1 MKFNVLSLT
10 PKEWRTF
17 DWHCRLHN
25 FWQTCICI
33 EAGRTRHSK
42 CIKLWLCEAF
52 FKLALLLL
60 LLLCAF
66 NSPCAAH
73 NNSHNGMLWTIFDLG
88 ALVMNVWVHIFVMIK
103 REKDG
108 SPRHWWSNPGQ
119 NKTGQE
125 CSVVAVL
132 LVRMSRRAKVLITKS
147 YIPWST
153 RNKVLL
159 PMDQDPS
166 EERPHQAPRRRRLV
180 SYKPHLRTIPHKD
193 QSLTSLRTMPFL
205 KQRSKLVSYCLIIQL
220 NLKRQLVH
228 SEMLLLWPVPLS
240 KYPSHESLHRQT
252 PPPPVIRRLV
262 RWLLPS

>member
-10 PKEWRTF
+10 PKEWRIF
-17 DWHCRLHN
+17 DWHCRLHD

-60 LLLCAF
+60 LLCAF

-73 NNSHNGMLWTIFDLG
+73 NNSHNVMLWTTFDLG
-88 ALVMNVWVHIFVMIK
+88 ALVMNVRVQIFVMIK

-108 SPRHWWSNPGQ
+108 SLRHWWSNPGQ